1 MGILDRLARRRAGV
15 TVRVVGVEPHVM
27 GMTPGELYE
36 TQPALRA
43 VVSFLATNIAQLPV
57 KVYRAGPDDGRDRVR
72 DGVLAETLRSPCHG
86 VTTYELMERTV
97 VDVKLYGRAI
107 WYVHP
112 SADTESGW
120 AVEHVPYE
128 WVKAKTRDGL
138 TVDAY
143 EVTSPET
150 SATVTIPAADV
161 VAIGYYDP
169 TAPAAA
175 PSPVSALK
183 DVLAEQVSAWR
194 FRNQVWANGGRI
206 ASYLYRPLGAAW
218 GEGAFDRFIKSWREY
233 SGNNG
238 GSAGKTP
245 LLEDGMELRQVQFN
259 AREAE
264 WVEATQLSRQDVAA
278 VYHVNPSL
286 VWHSDAQTY
295 ASARD
300 NARALYADTLAPD
313 LKMIAD
319 AINGRLAPMIGAD
332 TREYAEIDIQGK
344 LAGSFEEQAALLTQA
359 VGGPWMSAAEARAR
373 MNLPFMDG
381 TDVILQPLNMTT
393 ADAVTVT
400 GEPDELAYAPALTCG
415 CGCKDHGPEP
425 VRVKGAPETADA
437 LEVARVLRRFYKRQ
451 GKAVVSRLDNPK
463 FRDAA
468 TKDGDWPAWWDAERW
483 DRELADDLEPVLVAQ
498 ATRRGRRT
506 MRRIGLDADAYD
518 ADRTRAYL
526 RAMAEGKAKAANN
539 VTYRQLVAAI
549 DGDLDEDAEGSTPR
563 GVFEKA
569 ETDRADT
576 QGASWSTAVAGW
588 ASMEAVRQGA
598 PDRRATKTW
607 RVTSG
612 NPRPEHARMDGETV
626 AMGEEFSNGAQYPG
640 DQTLTPDESCN
651 CQCQVEILVY

>member
-1 MGILDRLARRRAGV
+1 M
-15 TVRVVGVEPHVM
+15 
-27 GMTPGELYE
+27 
-36 TQPALRA
+36 
-43 VVSFLATNIAQLPV
+43 
-57 KVYRAGPDDGRDRVR
+57 
-72 DGVLAETLRSPCHG
+72 
-86 VTTYELMERTV
+86 
-97 VDVKLYGRAI
+97 
-107 WYVHP
+107 
-112 SADTESGW
+112 
-120 AVEHVPYE
+120 
-128 WVKAKTRDGL
+128 
-138 TVDAY
+138 
-143 EVTSPET
+143 
-150 SATVTIPAADV
+150 
-161 VAIGYYDP
+161 
-169 TAPAAA
+169 
-175 PSPVSALK
+175 
-183 DVLAEQVSAWR
+183 
-194 FRNQVWANGGRI
+194 
-206 ASYLYRPLGAAW
+206 
-218 GEGAFDRFIKSWREY
+218 
-233 SGNNG
+233 
-238 GSAGKTP
+238 
-245 LLEDGMELRQVQFN
+245 GMELRQVQFN

-332 TREYAEIDIQGK
+332 PREYAEIDIQGK

-373 MNLPFMDG
+373 MNLPFMEG

-400 GEPDELAYAPALTCG
+400 GEPDELAYEPACACG
-415 CGCKDHGPEP
+415 CHGLKAAEP
-425 VRVKGAPETADA
+425 VHVKGAPETADA

-451 GKAVVSRLDNPK
+451 GKAVVSRIDNPK
-463 FRDAA
+463 FRDAL
-468 TKDGDWPAWWDAERW
+468 TNEGDWPAWWDAERW

-526 RAMAEGKAKAANN
+526 RAMAEGKARAANN

-549 DGDLDEDAEGSTPR
+549 DGDLDEDAEGATPR

-612 NPRPEHARMDGETV
+612 NPRPEHAAMDGETV

-651 CQCQVEILVY
+651 CQCQVEIVIY

>member
-1 MGILDRLARRRAGV
+1 MGILDRLARGRGDSV
-15 TVRVVGVEPHVM
+15 TVRVVGGDSGVL

-36 TQPALRA
+36 CQPALRA

-57 KVYRAGPDDGRDRVR
+57 KVYRMGDDDGRERVR
-72 DGVLAETLRSPCHG
+72 DGVLAETLRSPSPG

-97 VDVKLYGRAI
+97 VDVKLHGRAI
-107 WYVHP
+107 WYVHE
-112 SADTESGW
+112 SAETASGW
-120 AVEHVPYE
+120 AIDHIPYAWVE
-128 WVKAKTRDGL
+128 AKTLDGL
-138 TVDAY
+138 AVERY
-143 EVTSPET
+143 EVTSPQT
-150 SATVTIPAADV
+150 GATVEIPARDV
-161 VAIGYYDP
+161 VALGYYDP
-169 TAPAAA
+169 ACPACA
-175 PSPVSALK
+175 PSPVAALK

-218 GEGAFDRFIKSWREY
+218 GEGAYDRFVKAWREY
-233 SGNNG
+233 SGNRG
-238 GSAGKTP
+238 RSAGKTP

-319 AINGRLAPMIGAD
+319 AINGRLAPMLGAD
-332 TREYAEIDIQGK
+332 PREYAEIDIQAK

-359 VGGPWMSAAEARAR
+359 VGGPWMMAAEARAR
-373 MNLPFMDG
+373 MNLPHVEG

-393 ADAVTVT
+393 SDALEVT
-400 GEPDELAYAPALTCG
+400 GEPDVLEFQP
-415 CGCKDHGPEP
+415 CGCKSHDPAP
-425 VRVKGAPETADA
+425 VRIKGAPETADA

-451 GKAVVSRLDNPK
+451 GKAVVSRIDNPK
-463 FRDAA
+463 YRDAR
-468 TKDGDWPAWWDAERW
+468 TKDGEWPAWWDADRW

-498 ATRRGRRT
+498 ATKRARRT
-506 MRRIGLDADAYD
+506 LRRIGVDADEYD
-518 ADRTRAYL
+518 VDRTRAYL
-526 RAMAEGKAKAANN
+526 RAMAEGKARAANN
-539 VTYRQLVAAI
+539 VTYRQLRAAL
-549 DGDLDEDAEGSTPR
+549 DGDLEEGAEGSTPR
-563 GVFEKA
+563 GVFDKA
-569 ETDRADT
+569 ETDRADV
-576 QGASWSTAVAGW
+576 QGASWSTAVAAWG
-588 ASMEAVRQGA
+588 SMEAVRQGA

-607 RVTSG
+607 VVTSS
-612 NPRPEHARMDGETV
+612 NPRPEHAAMAGETV
-626 AMGEEFSNGAQYPG
+626 PMGEEFSNGAQYPG

-651 CQCQVEILVY
+651 CQCQVEIAVY